1 MLYVSNNYVW
11 SDNDIQYFM
20 VNDKCRISGTS
31 WVINLLQLC
40 KIFSRLDRE
49 LAVNGLGYSEKYM
62 NSPVIMK
69 KPTSE
74 SSATRNSGHSM

>member
-1 MLYVSNNYVW
+1 MDKLPFTYKENVLGCLSVALTVILYSQMRNKLMLHVSNNYVW

-40 KIFSRLDRE
+40 IIFPD
-49 LAVNGLGYSEKYM
+49 
-62 NSPVIMK
+62 
-69 KPTSE
+69 
-74 SSATRNSGHSM
+74 